1 MALPGTEHQPHAR
14 AVLTPALPPG
24 GTASHAYL
32 FHGPAGSGKRDVAR
46 QLATALLADGAPD
59 PANAALRV
67 EHGTHPDLTWVTPSG
82 AADLVK
88 EDIEEPVVGA
98 AAHTPFEAKR
108 RVFVIERV
116 DRFNDTA
123 ANRMLKTLEEPP
135 SFVHIL
141 LLTDHL
147 EQVMPTIASRCQ
159 LVRFDQPPVA
169 DQAARLERHGIAPD
183 QAVACARL
191 SLGDGEKALALA
203 LNPALRA
210 AAEQFARESLRDE
223 LTGRPWLA
231 LLEPASAA
239 GTRAFDECGALL
251 KDELEVTAKRD
262 VKRTEREGT
271 ERAKR
276 AERRARTETLDLGLA
291 LVGLWF
297 RDLACLAD
305 GAPEVIHH
313 TDRRA
318 QLNEDT
324 RAADPGR
331 LRQAIALV
339 DDTRERLQLNVAEE
353 LACEVLAYRLAALL
367 RATARAAA

>member
-1 MALPGTEHQPHAR
+1 M
-14 AVLTPALPPG
+14 
-24 GTASHAYL
+24 YL
-32 FHGPAGSGKRDVAR
+32 FGLKLAQVRGALEPEVMKRLIEDLR
-46 QLATALLADGAPD
+46 SMPSALS
-59 PANAALRV
+59 RV
-67 EHGTHPDLTWVTPSG
+67 LDTVD
-82 AADLVK
+82 
-88 EDIEEPVVGA
+88 EP
-98 AAHTPFEAKR
+98 
-108 RVFVIERV
+108 
-116 DRFNDTA
+116 
-123 ANRMLKTLEEPP
+123 M
-135 SFVHIL
+135 
-141 LLTDHL
+141 
-147 EQVMPTIASRCQ
+147 
-159 LVRFDQPPVA
+159 
-169 DQAARLERHGIAPD
+169 
-183 QAVACARL
+183 
-191 SLGDGEKALALA
+191 
-203 LNPALRA
+203 RA

-251 KDELEVTAKRD
+251 KEELEVTAKRD
-262 VKRTEREGT
+262 AKRTEREGT